1 MGGGGQLVGHVA
13 QVVLDLA
20 ESLAL
25 GEIDQPL
32 GHAAKG
38 ALGVGLE
45 AAEEFLDARLAVIGG
60 RGCGGGGCVHA
71 GAHPGEVPKAIRI
84 SHQPTSL
91 PGRPNFLT
99 HFPRAHPFSRLPP
112 GFPCLPPGPRVG
124 CYLSCYPLVLP

>member
-99 HFPRAHPFSRLPP
+99 HFPRAHPP
-112 GFPCLPPGPRVG
+112 GRGRGF
-124 CYLSCYPLVLP
+124 YS